1 MTLNDDAPE
10 GQEGEVLP
18 PLDEALEDPSL
29 RQTFLALVSN
39 YTDRPDLLIAE
50 IEKHDP
56 GFVKRMNEASE
67 EHAKEERES
76 RFKFGRFQ
84 AYAGVGLSVVAAIAV
99 LGILGLAVFKGTGFW
114 VIVGLA
120 LFYAVT
126 QGGSVGFSR
135 LIDAVSHLVSRKQNG
150 EKPEADK

>member
-1 MTLNDDAPE
+1 
-10 GQEGEVLP
+10 
-18 PLDEALEDPSL
+18 
-29 RQTFLALVSN
+29 
-39 YTDRPDLLIAE
+39 
-50 IEKHDP
+50 
-56 GFVKRMNEASE
+56 
-67 EHAKEERES
+67 
-76 RFKFGRFQ
+76 
-84 AYAGVGLSVVAAIAV
+84 VGLSVVAAIAV